1 MKALLIK
8 DWYVISR
15 SMRFFLIILLLF
27 ALLPGMNF
35 GVFALVYTIML
46 PVNAMAFD
54 ERAKWDRYAG
64 AMPFSRRT
72 MVVEKYVLGYLSALG
87 AMGFMGMSALIGRIA
102 QGTAMAQSLAL
113 MPMLVGSALILQAFS
128 MPIMFKMGVE
138 KGRPAYMIMIVLAA
152 AFIAFAGASGA
163 SDFPQPLGVA
173 LSAAAYIVPLVAL
186 IAQGASIWLS
196 MRIYAKKEL

>member
-87 AMGFMGMSALIGRIA
+87 AMGFMG
-102 QGTAMAQSLAL
+102 
-113 MPMLVGSALILQAFS
+113 
-128 MPIMFKMGVE
+128 
-138 KGRPAYMIMIVLAA
+138 
-152 AFIAFAGASGA
+152 
-163 SDFPQPLGVA
+163 
-173 LSAAAYIVPLVAL
+173 
-186 IAQGASIWLS
+186 
-196 MRIYAKKEL
+196 